1 MGKTQGQT
9 ITDKQARFAQEYI
22 IDSNGKQAAI
32 RAGYSPKT
40 AEVQASQ
47 LLSKL
52 KVQAEIN
59 CLQDKIAEKAEWTV
73 QRSQQ
78 LLLETRAR
86 AIELKQPA
94 VEVSSV
100 VAINRLY
107 GLDKDVVTDTAKI
120 ELDAAQAIE
129 AKRLAQIR
137 LYAG

>member
-1 MGKTQGQT
+1 MGKTQGKT
-9 ITDKQARFAQEYI
+9 ITDKQAAFAREYI
-22 IDSNGKQAAI
+22 IDNNGTQAAI
-32 RAGYSPKT
+32 RAGYSPNGAK
-40 AEVQASQ
+40 VRASV
-47 LLSKL
+47 LLTNDNII
-52 KVQAEIN
+52 AEIN
-59 CLQDKIAEKAEWTV
+59 RLQDKIAEKAEWTV

>member
-1 MGKTQGQT
+1 MGKTQGKT
-9 ITDKQARFAQEYI
+9 ITDKQAKFAQEYI
-22 IDSNGKQAAI
+22 IDSNGTQAAI
-32 RAGYSPKT
+32 RAGYSPNGAK
-40 AEVQASQ
+40 VRASM
-47 LLSKL
+47 LLTNDN
-52 KVQAEIN
+52 I
-59 CLQDKIAEKAEWTV
+59 IAELNRLQAQMAEEAGWTV

-78 LLLETRAR
+78 MLLETRER

-107 GLDKDVVTDTAKI
+107 GLDKDVVTDTARI